1 MDRQLLSYAVEL
13 TKAAITA
20 QGEGTLLVE
29 DKNQNVSKFLDAM
42 VKKLKELD
50 RG

>member
-1 MDRQLLSYAVEL
+1 MDRELLGYAVEL

-20 QGEGTLLVE
+20 QGTGPLTVE
-29 DKNQNVSKFLDAM
+29 DQNQTVSKFLDAM

-50 RG
+50 KG